1 MAFMWPLRDAGSGTE
16 LPLMTGLTRR
26 APQGLRLDLQAI
38 ERDADLAI
46 DAQAVVGA
54 VDSLQRI
61 AEGLELVAVD
71 IRDDAFDF
79 VLARSLTRVIGVLQ

>member
-1 MAFMWPLRDAGSGTE
+1 
-16 LPLMTGLTRR
+16 MTGLTRR

-46 DAQAVVGA
+46 DAQAIVGA

-61 AEGLELVAVD
+61 AQGLELVAVE
-71 IRDDAFDF
+71 IRDDTFDF